1 MIKLD
6 AIMDAKTFQ
15 ASVDKG
21 VRAWNRKNAGKS
33 TLKLKIDEK
42 GFRQPLGRI
51 TGDVNMFDDALA
63 ASNARVIAFGA
74 STAVIGGMSKAFSE
88 LAKSTIEVQ
97 KSFSEI
103 NRILDL
109 STKRFEKFG
118 NQLFDI
124 SKKNA
129 TSFQDTTK
137 AALEFAR
144 QGLKTEETLKRT
156 ADALTLVRL
165 TGINADKAVSSLT
178 ATVNAFDSAM
188 VTTTTAVNKFVAVET
203 KFAVGARDLV
213 EAVGRVGSSAR
224 DAKVGFDELN
234 AMITSVQ
241 QTTGRGGAVIGNA
254 MKTIFTRL
262 QRQSTLDALE
272 SFNVAVR
279 DVEGNTLPAMKIL
292 DNFAKS
298 YKGLKDASQ
307 GYLREQVAGV
317 FQANILSAILRD
329 LNKKQP
335 TYTAALKVSTTAT
348 NEADKATAKLNQSL
362 SALITQTGTEFKRL
376 QENIGKATFEPIA
389 RSLMEPLKGAMEGL
403 NELLDGEGVGS
414 DVANGILKG
423 IRNVIGGPGLV
434 AIGGIILKVFY
445 NTVSYMAKAL
455 PSLVGM
461 TTETQKRATLEQFIA
476 AALAKEG
483 DLAKAVAAAEGNA
496 ATQANL
502 LLGYANK
509 TVTALDLQEA
519 SVINIAAIMARNPAA
534 FGMAGK
540 AMSGKGSF
548 GRGADGFIPGIAGE
562 VNDIRRGVGG
572 VSPASRPV
580 KIPNFSFGGGARGTM
595 VANTGE
601 YMVPNYKGG
610 GSAIF
615 NPNMVAQYGMPA
627 GAKPVRGAGGY
638 VPNFVDVNKLA
649 KFQGRGF
656 GSLSSSEQNELS
668 SLTGRS
674 IGTIRSQGVGPTL
687 KQATTLGV
695 GRAAR
700 AKAGIANT
708 FTSSSIAMLTPP
720 TGIGAGNFGQSNF
733 SQKNPYISGK
743 KFSIKYPKYT
753 YNPKKSSKKGVNI
766 EPIEEHIEN
775 GIIAATQLF
784 TASIRPPAK
793 ILEKSKMKA
802 ALNTAQGGAG
812 AVAAAAG
819 AAFEVGVSQ
828 ALGLA
833 AAKPESGKK
842 NLDVPSGN
850 VTDKLRSLFSGGQTG
865 AMLKS
870 VTGADFKISDSK
882 GNSRSMAEK
891 IMAVDRTSF
900 QDFATK
906 RRRRAARGYI
916 PNFAALGDAVERE
929 AAAGVPLGSIR
940 VNRSSRLSSPNNPV
954 GLGVTNTRDEPR
966 GLTDVMGAA
975 RGFVPNF
982 QAVSL
987 SRLIGQKAAGQDPI
1001 SGAKRSVVNF
1011 SSFQRALD
1019 NLAKKLA
1026 AGAISEE
1033 KAMKAT
1039 EVLGRAAGKTGK
1051 TLETLKTNVKG
1062 ASTAIKSEAALNKK
1076 PGMMSRVG
1084 KQLGGMGGIG
1094 LSIGA
1099 PMLAGA
1105 IEQAGGPKEASA
1117 ALQGMGTGAA
1127 MGMILGPWGTAIGAA
1142 VGGIYGFATAA
1153 GAGTMSLDEIAKA
1166 ASDYAKVTKETTSAG
1181 EGYIQAQKDLIS
1193 ASSQVELEDAQKRLA
1208 KNFELIKGTELE
1220 KSFAAA
1226 AGDITKMNDA
1236 VVAYTK
1242 TRERENTV
1250 LEGIVRLGAIGK
1262 DKKKFQAGF
1271 MTETNQRG
1279 MFSGGVT
1286 LDLEYFQG
1294 LTDKQ
1299 REDLYEEITDQIK
1312 RSRSGGGGEALFR
1325 GFEPTKKGAQ
1335 QFITAAIGGKTATS
1349 EIDIRGQII
1358 PEKFFDDKK
1367 LNEFWSQFFKDT
1379 SDEQI
1384 EKFAE
1389 SLRLSETD
1397 MLRNIDQ
1404 KEAIKA
1410 LQKLPSMKDV
1420 SFSIIDAFASMLAET
1435 DQLGVPGGLS
1445 RELIREGVLVN
1456 LKKAWLEYS
1465 KKGGKDAQKL
1475 KAATDDASTA
1485 AGDALKSFFDVKNS
1499 LQQLA
1504 NILKKAGKFSE
1515 AFQKLNKAYAQIG
1528 ASAMKET
1535 GDTVGAIAFKGAREA
1550 SGRLQKR
1557 ADFDRNFGITN
1568 QSKIIKN
1575 FGDSVTKSAKAL
1587 ALIEDAGTTLM
1598 ANPELGIQKLEDAL
1612 ERTFLQQAY
1621 NPQNLEKFKTTVV
1634 NMRYAFDVQTINN
1647 KYADIIAKAN
1657 LDVETIKAENLI
1669 KEKTMQAAMK
1679 IMVTRQKL
1687 NTALQ
1692 TIQLSKQIKLLEL
1705 EKADPRNMI
1714 GVRRT
1719 DQVEKTFD
1727 RDKQILRMQ
1736 RQQEDAQRRQDNLSK
1751 LGEISVQTQ
1760 QIENN
1765 KQLIRVQSE
1774 LKIAVQQLTRQMA
1787 EATFRSA
1794 LENPASPLNKA
1805 LERSSYGAP
1814 GVPGMRPALAM
1825 HQAGDITEGGESVRG
1840 MFERMY
1846 GLTTGPAITGNR
1858 KAPAGATAGPSRD
1871 IEVYKDVLKETR
1883 GYTAEIA
1890 KIATVEGQVNFL
1902 KEKQKEAVASENVAL
1917 QNALSVLITELGV
1930 TESIVDAQRKLEDI
1944 INRRTADQEKSITGF
1959 MDSFKGGMSLGFQD
1973 MLDDTQ
1979 TIFGTLGRDLP
1990 TAFRDGMTSA
2000 MESAMDGA
2008 ESFSDALRGS
2018 AIEFLKI
2025 IRRAALES
2033 AMSNI
2038 TGLMGIGVSKDF
2050 KSRIGGNNRVGGFI
2064 GAQNGMYVSTG
2075 AASGDSVPAMLEKG
2089 EYVLNR
2095 KAVAGMGGPRNVDK
2109 VNFGAFPRQHGGSM
2123 SVNESVH
2130 SNRMS
2135 GFFLASDNPELAE
2148 ARDKAR
2154 EEYDKRM
2161 EKKAKK
2167 KAMRDQFLSTLMST
2181 GISMGISAIGSRMQQ
2196 RSSLGKMQ
2204 KMTAGTTSKTGENLE
2219 ITRGGNFF
2227 KGYTPEGSDAA
2238 LAQFQGQKFL
2248 TDVQAT
2254 NLGLDASKGA
2264 IKLPKRFKRMLN
2276 TRIDSRLENAVGDM
2290 SYLGTGSD
2298 AKRNFFNIHGEAHS
2312 KIGGKGKGPGKISGG
2327 YINRDSVPAYLAGG
2341 EYVMNSRAVKKY
2353 GLGFMGRLNGGVVPG
2368 YQVGGSV
2375 GADAS
2380 PQLNTQTGANTN
2392 NISIN
2397 VNVGGGGK
2405 GSGQGPGQTT
2415 GNVNADEQTN
2425 EDEATRGKALSSRIK
2440 AAVLEVIAS
2449 EQRLGGSLSKTG
2461 RAGG

>member
-329 LNKKQP
+329 LNKSQP
-335 TYTAALKVSTTAT
+335 TYAAALKVSTAAT

-414 DVANGILKG
+414 EVANGILNG

-476 AALAKEG
+476 AALAKES

-496 ATQANL
+496 AQQANL

-509 TVTALDLQEA
+509 TATAFDLQEA
-519 SVINIAAIMARNPAA
+519 SVANIAAMMARNPAA

-615 NPNMVAQYGMPA
+615 NPNMVAEYGMPA

-638 VPNFVDVNKLA
+638 VPNFVDTNKLA
-649 KFQGRGF
+649 KFQGKGF
-656 GSLSSSEQNELS
+656 GKLSIAEREELS
-668 SLTGRS
+668 QLTGRS
-674 IGTIRSQGVGPTL
+674 VDTIFRQGVGPTL
-687 KQATTLGV
+687 KQARTISA
-695 GRAAR
+695 GRVAR
-700 AKAGIANT
+700 AKAGVANT

-720 TGIGAGNFGQSNF
+720 AGIGAGNFGQSNF
-733 SQKNPYISGK
+733 SKKNPYISGK
-743 KFSIKYPKYT
+743 KFSVKYPKYT

-775 GIIAATQLF
+775 GIIAATRLF
-784 TASIRPPAK
+784 IASIDPPAK
-793 ILEKSKMKA
+793 GLDDTAMKA

-828 ALGLA
+828 ALGLK
-833 AAKPESGKK
+833 AAKLEKGKK

-865 AMLKS
+865 AMLKN
-870 VTGADFKISDSK
+870 VKGADFKVSDSK
-882 GNSRSMAEK
+882 GSSRSMAEK
-891 IMAVDRTSF
+891 IMAIDPTWKSF
-900 QDFATK
+900 RTK
-906 RRRRAARGYI
+906 RMGRAARGYV

-982 QAVSL
+982 QAVDLKS
-987 SRLIGQKAAGQDPI
+987 LIGKDIGK
-1001 SGAKRSVVNF
+1001 SGGRKVVNF

-1062 ASTAIKSEAALNKK
+1062 ASTAIKSEAVMSKK
-1076 PGMMSRVG
+1076 PGFMSKVG
-1084 KQLGGMGGIG
+1084 NQLGGMGGIG

-1105 IEQAGGPKEASA
+1105 LEQAAGKPTAASG
-1117 ALQGMGTGAA
+1117 ALQGVGTGAA

-1142 VGGIYGFATAA
+1142 VGGLYGLTTALGKSEMTLAEVAKFAEEFSKQTKEVT
-1153 GAGTMSLDEIAKA
+1153 GAGEAI
-1166 ASDYAKVTKETTSAG
+1166 
-1181 EGYIQAQKDLIS
+1181 IQAQKDII
-1193 ASSQVELEDAQKRLA
+1193 AATSQQELENAQKRLA
-1208 KNFELIKGTELE
+1208 DNFEKIKGTELE
-1220 KSFAAA
+1220 KSFALA
-1226 AGDITKMNDA
+1226 AGNVKEMSAAVEKYADIRK
-1236 VVAYTK
+1236 K
-1242 TRERENTV
+1242 ENV
-1250 LEGIVRLGAIGK
+1250 LLEGSSRLGAMGADVGEFRKTFMKGGGYVTKEDLINDTSLIEKAIQELQTGVMGERSRTELEAI
-1262 DKKKFQAGF
+1262 DMVKKMLKGEAFTG
-1271 MTETNQRG
+1271 
-1279 MFSGGVT
+1279 
-1286 LDLEYFQG
+1286 QG
-1294 LTDKQ
+1294 LFLGKELDTDAIMKDVGLHQ
-1299 REDLYEEITDQIK
+1299 FFDTFLKDATEDQLKDF
-1312 RSRSGGGGEALFR
+1312 GEALR
-1325 GFEPTKKGAQ
+1325 TSLNDGLGDIGGLEADKIK
-1335 QFITAAIGGKTATS
+1335 AAIRNLPAFQGVG
-1349 EIDIRGQII
+1349 
-1358 PEKFFDDKK
+1358 EKVV
-1367 LNEFWSQFFKDT
+1367 T
-1379 SDEQI
+1379 
-1384 EKFAE
+1384 
-1389 SLRLSETD
+1389 
-1397 MLRNIDQ
+1397 
-1404 KEAIKA
+1404 
-1410 LQKLPSMKDV
+1410 
-1420 SFSIIDAFASMLAET
+1420 AFASTLDDL
-1435 DQLGVPGGLS
+1435 DQKWGGAGLT
-1445 RELIREGVLVN
+1445 RELARVGAIVN
-1456 LKKAWLEYS
+1456 LKRAYESLV
-1465 KKGGKDAQKL
+1465 GAGDTGQIDAL
-1475 KAATDDASTA
+1475 VADINTSGDDA
-1485 AGDALKSFFDVKNS
+1485 LQSFFDVKNAM
-1499 LQQLA
+1499 QEVA

-1515 AFQKLNKAYAQIG
+1515 AFQKLNTAYAQIG

-1535 GDTVGAIAFKGAREA
+1535 GDTVGAIEFKGARQA
-1550 SGRLQKR
+1550 AGRKQKR
-1557 ADFDRNFGITN
+1557 IDFDRDFGLKN
-1568 QSKIIKN
+1568 QASIIKN
-1575 FGDSVTKSAKAL
+1575 FGDSVTKSAEAL
-1587 ALIEDAGTTLM
+1587 GLIHDATSMLM
-1598 ANPELGIQKLEDAL
+1598 ANPELGIQKLENAL
-1612 ERTFLQQAY
+1612 EATFLQQAY
-1621 NPQNLEKFKTTVV
+1621 NPQNLEKFKTTVA
-1634 NMRYAFDVQTINN
+1634 NLRYAYDVQKLNN

-1657 LDVETIKAENLI
+1657 LDIETIKAENLI
-1669 KEKTMQAAMK
+1669 KENTMQAGMK
-1679 IMVTRQKL
+1679 QMVTRQKL
-1687 NTALQ
+1687 NTVLQ
-1692 TIQLSKQIKLLEL
+1692 NVQLDKQIKLLEL
-1705 EKADPRNMI
+1705 EKADPRNLI

-1736 RQQEDAQRRQDNLSK
+1736 RQQEDVQRRQENLSK
-1751 LGEISVQTQ
+1751 LGEIRVQIQ

-1774 LKIAVQQLTRQMA
+1774 LRIAVENLTSQMA
-1787 EATFRSA
+1787 RANFNNAIENPKSA
-1794 LENPASPLNKA
+1794 LNQYIRDLPFHSGKYGGA
-1805 LERSSYGAP
+1805 LGYQQSGTEVRTGMEGGY
-1814 GVPGMRPALAM
+1814 MRP
-1825 HQAGDITEGGESVRG
+1825 GKVPITESVESIY
-1840 MFERMY
+1840 ERLY
-1846 GLTTGPAITGNR
+1846 GVKLPPGSTGTTGGRGNL
-1858 KAPAGATAGPSRD
+1858 KAPAGVTAGPSRD
-1871 IEVYKDVLKETR
+1871 MEVYKDVLKETR

-1902 KEKQKEAVASENVAL
+1902 KEKQKEAAATNNVAL
-1917 QNALSVLITELGV
+1917 QNALSILTTELGV
-1930 TESIVDAQRKLEDI
+1930 TENIVDAQRKLEDI
-1944 INRRTADQEKSITGF
+1944 INRRTADQEKSIMGF
-1959 MDSFKGGMSLGFQD
+1959 MDSFKGGMSLGFDD

-2050 KSRIGGNNRVGGFI
+2050 RTRIGGNNRVGGFI

-2109 VNFGAFPRQHGGSM
+2109 VNFGAFPRQQGGSM
-2123 SVNESVH
+2123 SVNESAS

-2161 EKKAKK
+2161 EKRAKK

-2181 GISMGISAIGSRMQQ
+2181 GISMGISAVGSRMQQ
-2196 RSSLGKMQ
+2196 RSSMGKMQ
-2204 KMTAGTTSKTGENLE
+2204 KMTAGTTNKEGESLALERSGSFFSK
-2219 ITRGGNFF
+2219 
-2227 KGYTPEGSDAA
+2227 KGYEMQGSDAA
-2238 LAQFQGQKFL
+2238 LAQFKGQKFL

-2254 NLGLDASKGA
+2254 NLGLDASKGP
-2264 IKLPKRFKRMLN
+2264 IKLPKRFKRMMHKS
-2276 TRIDSRLENAVGDM
+2276 IDTRLEE
-2290 SYLGTGSD
+2290 TGHAS
-2298 AKRNFFNIHGEAHS
+2298 AGFGKKEFFGLHSSAHGYS
-2312 KIGGKGKGPGKISGG
+2312 GGKGKGPGKISGG

-2380 PQLNTQTGANTN
+2380 PQLNAQTGANTN

-2425 EDEATRGKALSSRIK
+2425 EDNATQGKALSNRIK